1 MRNTRFMMMALAV
14 LLFVG
19 SASAQSK
26 KQLAKRLDVVEAK
39 NLELEQQNNAL
50 QEQNDDL
57 RNMLEA
63 HEQRVDQMNRKMVKM
78 QAMMDLL
85 IAKKNNPIKPPV
97 TDEANQVAKDAT
109 SIEFVETEHDFGNM
123 KEGDKVEH
131 IFVFTNTGENALKI
145 DRARGSCGCTV
156 PEWPKEEIA
165 PGEKGEI
172 KVVFNSR
179 GKRGKQVKS
188 VSIFGNTNPTK
199 TVIYIKAQVEEKK

>member
-1 MRNTRFMMMALAV
+1 MRNTRFMIMALAV

-26 KQLAKRLDVVEAK
+26 KELAKRLTAVEAK
-39 NLELEQQNNAL
+39 NTELEQQNNTL

-57 RNMLEA
+57 RNRLEA
-63 HEQRVDQMNRKMVKM
+63 HEQRVDEMNRKMVKM

-85 IAKKNNPIKPPV
+85 AAKKNNPIKSPV
-97 TDEANQVAKDAT
+97 IEEANQVAKDAT

-123 KEGDKVEH
+123 KEGDKAEH
-131 IFVFTNTGENALKI
+131 IFVFTNTGKHPLKI
-145 DRARGSCGCTV
+145 DRALGSCGCTV

-179 GKRGKQVKS
+179 GKRGRQVKS

-199 TVIYIKAQVEEKK
+199 TVIYIKADVAEK